1 MRRKIKARRAI
12 KPDLKYNSIKLE
24 KFINCVMKEGKK
36 STARQVVYKAL
47 EDIKNK
53 TKKENPLEIFDAAIK
68 NSSPDLEVRSR
79 RIGGANY
86 QVPREVRPERKLALA
101 IRWILDGARSKK
113 GANMMYKL
121 ADELIAASKNEG
133 FAAKKKEN
141 THRMAEANKAFAH
154 FAW

>member
-1 MRRKIKARRAI
+1 MRRKVKSKIKI
-12 KPDLKYNSIKLE
+12 KPDVKYNSIKLE
-24 KFINCVMKEGKK
+24 KFINCVMQEGKK
-36 STARQVVYKAL
+36 SVARHVVYGAL
-47 EDIKNK
+47 EEIKKK
-53 TKKENPLEIFDAAIK
+53 TKLENPLEVFDAAIK

-86 QVPREVRPERKLALA
+86 QVPREVRPGRKLALA
-101 IRWILDGARSKK
+101 IRWILEGARTKK
-113 GANMMYKL
+113 GASIVNKL

-141 THRMAEANKAFAH
+141 THRMAEANRAFAH

>member
-12 KPDLKYNSIKLE
+12 SPDLKYNSVVVE
-24 KFINCVMKEGKK
+24 KFINQIMKEGKK
-36 STARQVVYKAL
+36 STARTIMYDTMEEIKA
-47 EDIKNK
+47 K
-53 TKKENPLEIFDAAIK
+53 TKTENPLVVFDTAIK

-86 QVPREVRPERKLALA
+86 QVPREVNTNRKLALA
-101 IRWILDGARSKK
+101 MRWILEGARTKK
-113 GANMMYKL
+113 GANMAKKL
-121 ADELIAASKNEG
+121 ADELISASKNEG